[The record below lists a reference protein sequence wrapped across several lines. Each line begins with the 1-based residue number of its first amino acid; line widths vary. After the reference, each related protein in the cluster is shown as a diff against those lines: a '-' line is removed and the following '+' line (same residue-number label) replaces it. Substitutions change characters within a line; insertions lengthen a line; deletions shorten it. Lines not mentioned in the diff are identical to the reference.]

1 VLIARRLLFIPALV
15 VAVACV
21 SLRSGYSLGAEDS
34 GTTKNVMVGS
44 ELRLVLP
51 ADVDWTL
58 ESTNTTALAL
68 KSAQV
73 GNVGSS
79 SMRIWLFDVKQA
91 GDYVVRATGDAQCR
105 KSVPPCTT
113 PTVRY
118 EFNIRAR

>member
-1 VLIARRLLFIPALV
+1 VLIARRLLFIPVLV
-15 VAVACV
+15 VAFACV
-21 SLRSGYSLGAEDS
+21 SVRSGFSLAAEDN
-34 GTTKNVMVGS
+34 GTTKNVTVGS

-51 ADVDWTL
+51 ADLDWTL

-68 KSAQV
+68 KSSQV
-73 GNVGSS
+73 GNVGTS

-105 KSVPPCTT
+105 KNVPPCAT